1 MRTFRWSAVLWVVVA
16 VQFAVGQTV
25 VEKIDTAAIVR
36 IKEEGLNRSQV
47 MELISYMTD
56 VHGPRL
62 TGSPEYKRAAE
73 WAKKTME
80 SWGISNVYF
89 EKSTPVARG
98 WTLQRFTMHM
108 IEPTTTPLIGYPKAW
123 SPGTKGAVKGN
134 VVYLDAKTEADL
146 DKYKGKLKGAFVL
159 LNEERELLAHFAP
172 EGQRL
177 EDSELLRLA
186 NADLPTGV
194 QRRGAFGD
202 TAAIGRFMQAARVA
216 SKKLQFIMDEGA
228 AASLEI
234 ASKGDGG
241 NIFVSAASVPQPVD
255 NPLQQRV
262 NAYDA
267 NAPKIIPQVVMAPE
281 HYNRLVRMVKKNVKV
296 RLEMDMGVAFT
307 KADSCFNV
315 IAEIPGTDLKDE
327 IVMVGAHYDSWH
339 GGTGATDNATGSA
352 VCMEA
357 MRIITAL
364 DLKPRRTIRIGLW
377 TGEEQGLLGSR
388 THVAKHYGE
397 REAAGIMALMGGG
410 GTVKT
415 KPGHEKFSVYFNN
428 DNGTGKVRGIYMQ
441 GNEATRPIFRAWLA
455 PFADLGATTVTSSN
469 TTGTDHLAFDGVGLP
484 GFQFIQDP
492 IEYSSRTHHSTMDVY
507 DRVQADDVKQAATI
521 MAAFAYN
528 AAMRDE
534 MFPRKPLSPPRLPA
548 SSTGR

>member
-1 MRTFRWSAVLWVVVA
+1 MQTFRWSVILLIAIA
-16 VQFAVGQTV
+16 VQGSVGQTV
-25 VEKIDTAAIVR
+25 VEKIDTAAIER
-36 IKEEGLNRSQV
+36 IKSEGLNRSQV
-47 MELISYMTD
+47 MALISTMTD

-80 SWGISNVYF
+80 SWGLSNVHF
-89 EKSTPVARG
+89 EKSMPVARG
-98 WTLQRFTMHM
+98 WTLQRFAIHM
-108 IEPTTTPLIGYPKAW
+108 TEPSTTPLIGFPKAW
-123 SPGTKGAVKGN
+123 SPGTKGSVKGN
-134 VVYLDAKTEADL
+134 VVYFDAKSESDL
-146 DKYKGKLKGAFVL
+146 EKYKGKLKGAFVL
-159 LNEERELLAHFAP
+159 MNEERELLAHFAP
-172 EGQRL
+172 QGERL
-177 EDSELLRLA
+177 SDSELLRLA
-186 NADLPTGV
+186 NADLPTGP
-194 QRRGAFGD
+194 QRRGMFGD
-202 TAAIGRFMQAARVA
+202 TAAVARFMQAARFTA
-216 SKKLQFIMDEGA
+216 KKMEFIINEGA

-241 NIFVSAASVPQPVD
+241 NIFVAGASVPQVGDTPF
-255 NPLQQRV
+255 QQRV

-267 NAPKIIPQVVMAPE
+267 NAPKIIPQIVMAPE
-281 HYNRLVRMVKKNVKV
+281 HYNRLVRMVKQNVKV
-296 RLEMDMGVAFT
+296 RLEMDLGVAFT
-307 KADSCFNV
+307 KADSCYNV
-315 IAEIPGTDLKDE
+315 IAEIPGTDLKEE
-327 IVMVGAHYDSWH
+327 IVMIGAHFDSWH

-357 MRIITAL
+357 MRIIKTL

-377 TGEEQGLLGSR
+377 TGEEQGLHGSR
-388 THVAKHYGE
+388 THVAKHYAE
-397 REAAGIMALMGGG
+397 REAAGMAVFTGG

-455 PFADLGATTVTSSN
+455 PFTELGASTVTSSN
-469 TTGTDHLAFDGVGLP
+469 TTGTDHLAFDAVGLP

-492 IEYSSRTHHSTMDVY
+492 IEYSPRTHHSIMDVY
-507 DRVQADDVKQAATI
+507 DRVQPDDVKQAATI

-534 MFPRKPLSPPRLPA
+534 MFPRKPLTPPRPA
-548 SSTGR
+548 ASPAGR